1 MDVDVIEERCMQT
14 QLLSVSCVF
23 EVAVMRVQ
31 EMRSL
36 HHEIEAL
43 QSRVL
48 ARLNS
53 NPSDLPA
60 NTERIPSH

>member
-1 MDVDVIEERCMQT
+1 MDVDGIEERCMY
-14 QLLSVSCVF
+14 SCVF

-43 QSRVL
+43 QSRIL

-53 NPSDLPA
+53 NPSDLSA